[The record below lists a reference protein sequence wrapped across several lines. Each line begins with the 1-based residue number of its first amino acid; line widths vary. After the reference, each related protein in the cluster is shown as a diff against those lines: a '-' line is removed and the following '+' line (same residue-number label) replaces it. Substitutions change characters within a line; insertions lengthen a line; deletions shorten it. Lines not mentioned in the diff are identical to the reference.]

1 MDKSWKIIDLLKTV
15 SQFLQEKGIENPR
28 LNAELLLGKVLNLNR
43 VHLYLQFERPLTP
56 PELEAYRELVRR
68 RAKHEPLQYI
78 LGETEFMGLKFH
90 VNSHV
95 LIPRP
100 ETELLVEET
109 LKLQNAFNSSGVK
122 IVEVGSG
129 SGCIAVS
136 LAKLWPATNV
146 YATDVSDEALEVA
159 GENAR
164 LNAVEERVTLVRH
177 DFFSEWDASLPK
189 QMDIFISNPPYI
201 RQDEMESLPSEV
213 KEFEPAVALTDGAD
227 GLRFYRR
234 VFELIASRAIQ
245 PHFVLLEMSGTQ
257 AEKIVDLS
265 KQFGLKNLEVIPDL
279 NQINRI
285 LKIKVS
291 NDKKDNSI
299 V

>member
-1 MDKSWKIIDLLKTV
+1 MEKSWKIIDLLKTV
-15 SQFLQEKGIENPR
+15 SQFLQDKGIENPR

-43 VHLYLQFERPLTP
+43 VHLYLQFERPLTSS
-56 PELEAYRELVRR
+56 ELEAYREFVRR

-78 LGETEFMGLKFH
+78 LGETEFMGLPFR

-109 LKLQNAFNSSGVK
+109 LKLQNAFNSSRVE
-122 IVEVGSG
+122 IVEIGSG

-136 LAKLWPATNV
+136 LAKHWPATQV
-146 YATDVSDEALEVA
+146 YATDISDEALEVA

-164 LNAVEERVTLVRH
+164 LNAVQERVTLVRH

-201 RQDEMESLPSEV
+201 RQDEIKSLPSEV
-213 KEFEPAVALTDGAD
+213 KEFEPLVALTDGAD

-245 PHFVLLEMSGTQ
+245 PHFVLLELSGTQ

-265 KQFGLKNLEVIPDL
+265 KQYDLKNQEVIPDL

-291 NDKKDNSI
+291 E
-299 V
+299 

>member
-1 MDKSWKIIDLLKTV
+1 MEKSWKIIDLLKTV

-56 PELEAYRELVRR
+56 PELAAYRELVRR

-78 LGETEFMGLKFH
+78 LGETEFMGLTFR
-90 VNSHV
+90 VNPHV

-136 LAKLWPATNV
+136 LAKHWPATHV
-146 YATDVSDEALEVA
+146 YATDISDEALEVA

-177 DFFSEWDASLPK
+177 DFFSEWDVSLPK

-213 KEFEPAVALTDGAD
+213 KEFEPVFALTDGAD

-265 KQFGLKNLEVIPDL
+265 KQFDLKNQEIIPDL

-291 NDKKDNSI
+291 E
-299 V
+299 